1 MLASGAVRLA
11 AAMRDRFQQASNNA
25 PGRRT
30 DVGQSGDGR
39 VAFDDLDRGA
49 AGAAGSEQEGV
60 VEAWLTM
67 GVTGQVR
74 KRCRRET
81 SCRTAMAA
89 RGSCCVTPEGR
100 EVEYIYIGALEELR
114 SLPRLST
121 VAHGRATDGRGSG
134 ENI

>member
-39 VAFDDLDRGA
+39 VAFDDLDRGPPGRRA
-49 AGAAGSEQEGV
+49 VSRRAWSRRGYPWGSP
-60 VEAWLTM
+60 
-67 GVTGQVR
+67 GQVR